1 MESEKKITRVHAVQS
16 KRKAGVFCVFEDC
29 RASLSYGGFQQHFVT
44 KHLPKIARDAASAEP
59 NAEPVVW
66 ESRPFR
72 DLYSVNRCEPARLAK
87 YGLLEAASSA
97 QLQDEV
103 ARLTQLVEGQS
114 VLLASMAHKLDE
126 IAGKVGASPASSETA
141 AQSTLEAPA
150 AEIPIAPATKPTTK
164 KRPAPSPTRSS
175 ARRKAK
181 TKEVES
187 AANEA
192 SV

>member
-114 VLLASMAHKLDE
+114 VLLASMAHKLD
-126 IAGKVGASPASSETA
+126 ASSETA

-150 AEIPIAPATKPTTK
+150 AEIPIAPATKRTTK